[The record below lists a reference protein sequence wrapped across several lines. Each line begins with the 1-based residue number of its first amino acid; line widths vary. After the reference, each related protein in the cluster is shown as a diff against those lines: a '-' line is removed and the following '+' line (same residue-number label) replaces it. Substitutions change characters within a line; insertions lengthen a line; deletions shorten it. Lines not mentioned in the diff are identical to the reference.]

1 MKNKEENLVR
11 RRW

>member
-1 MKNKEENLVR
+1 MQNKEENLVR